1 MVFSPFKG
9 KSDGTNTD
17 GVKIAKKVYDYAD
30 SFLICFDASKV
41 SGTQKYGYIG
51 LKDSNG
57 NGQQCEVKDTVP
69 DFCGPDTTTT
79 KRMSY
84 PTKYPYTICLKRTTE
99 LFCKIT
105 NRNHYSL
112 LCIFTNTASKNQ

>member
-1 MVFSPFKG
+1 M
-9 KSDGTNTD
+9 
-17 GVKIAKKVYDYAD
+17 
-30 SFLICFDASKV
+30 ICFDASKV

-84 PTKYPYTICLKRTTE
+84 PTKYYTQSVWKEPPNYSAKSQIEITTMY
-99 LFCKIT
+99 I
-105 NRNHYSL
+105 H
-112 LCIFTNTASKNQ
+112 